1 MFQNKEINKWSSDE
15 DGGGVPLWMFCWG
28 GKKGGA
34 SAVLTLFRV
43 EILSGGLKWK
53 GNNKRSA
60 GCSVRPGWQE
70 GGVWSRC
77 LTVTDFFRQDAL
89 KIQERNLAER
99 RRREEKKSN
108 AQYVEG
114 VSIMSEKLLSLSLS
128 LSLSLALSRSLA
140 LSLSLPLIGQ
150 CLLRRRRG
158 RVAWSLSARCRW
170 AEREGP
176 GGAPMMVVVEVEV
189 VLVRC
194 WTSWSLI
201 GDVGEVLI
209 LFPFPPRN
217 PDRVFPQTL
226 SSLPARGEIIDFSS
240 FFFLFFLPFFFFFL
254 FFFWL
259 LKKKGGGL
267 TFPNSTLMKD
277 ARLF

>member
-128 LSLSLALSRSLA
+128 LSLSRSLSLA
-140 LSLSLPLIGQ
+140 RSLSLSPSDRTVSAQEAARTRRLVSLCEVPVSGEGGTRWSADDGGGGGGGGAGALLDVLELDWWCWRGSDSVPLSPSQ
-150 CLLRRRRG
+150 S
-158 RVAWSLSARCRW
+158 WPSLSPNPLLSPSAR
-170 AEREGP
+170 
-176 GGAPMMVVVEVEV
+176 
-189 VLVRC
+189 
-194 WTSWSLI
+194 
-201 GDVGEVLI
+201 
-209 LFPFPPRN
+209 RN
-217 PDRVFPQTL
+217 NR
-226 SSLPARGEIIDFSS
+226 
-240 FFFLFFLPFFFFFL
+240 FFFLLLPLLSSFFFFFL
-254 FFFWL
+254 FFFDSWKKRGAGSHFPTL
-259 LKKKGGGL
+259 L
-267 TFPNSTLMKD
+267 
-277 ARLF
+277 